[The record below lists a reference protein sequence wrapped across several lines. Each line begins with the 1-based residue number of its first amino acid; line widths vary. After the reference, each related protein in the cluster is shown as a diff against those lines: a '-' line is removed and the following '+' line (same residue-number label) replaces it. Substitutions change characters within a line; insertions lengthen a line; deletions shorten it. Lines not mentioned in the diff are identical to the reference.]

1 MTIHGHNSAEVSK
14 SSTSVQR
21 KQDIFDEGKDSVV
34 LDVARL
40 TESLL
45 QLLLH
50 IFSGVQEIN
59 L

>member
-1 MTIHGHNSAEVSK
+1 MSK

-21 KQDIFDEGKDSVV
+21 KQDVFDEGKDSVV

>member
-1 MTIHGHNSAEVSK
+1 ME
-14 SSTSVQR
+14 R
-21 KQDIFDEGKDSVV
+21 KDDVFDKGKDSVV

-50 IFSGVQEIN
+50 IFFGVQEIN

>member
-1 MTIHGHNSAEVSK
+1 MDGAEVSK

>member
-1 MTIHGHNSAEVSK
+1 MTIHGHNGAEVSK

>member
-1 MTIHGHNSAEVSK
+1 MTDNKQYSFT
-14 SSTSVQR
+14 SSQWEKDV
-21 KQDIFDEGKDSVV
+21 FDKREDAVV

-40 TESLL
+40 TEGLL

-50 IFSGVQEIN
+50 VLFRVQQID